1 LCPGLKITFIF
12 IKKQL
17 SNAGMGIRRG
27 YPNPSGTGMRL
38 YFSSP
43 VGMGRVTGK
52 YMRVRYGDEEGKT
65 RPHPRSIA
73 MPR

>member
-1 LCPGLKITFIF
+1 
-12 IKKQL
+12 
-17 SNAGMGIRRG
+17 
-27 YPNPSGTGMRL
+27 MRL

-52 YMRVRYGDEEGKT
+52 YMRVRYGDGEGKT